1 MILPG
6 KAWLEFRLR
15 KISPSSEIGE
25 TGEIEAIEE
34 IEIVQE
40 AIFLPRGLGGTL
52 YWYVIKPLHAFV
64 FPTMLRN
71 IVRSAKRKD
80 YFGGQ

>member
-15 KISPSSEIGE
+15 KIPATPGSNEKDQ
-25 TGEIEAIEE
+25 
-34 IEIVQE
+34 IEIIQE
-40 AIFLPRGLGGTL
+40 AIFQPRGLGGTL
-52 YWYVIKPLHAFV
+52 YWFAIKPLHAFV

-80 YFGGQ
+80 YFGAAR